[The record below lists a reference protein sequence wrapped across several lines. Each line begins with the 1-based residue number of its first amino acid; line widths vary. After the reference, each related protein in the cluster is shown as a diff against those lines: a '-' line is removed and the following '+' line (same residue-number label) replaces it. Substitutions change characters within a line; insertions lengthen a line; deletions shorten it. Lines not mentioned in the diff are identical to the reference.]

1 MSLPKSDPT
10 SYDNNS
16 ILMQNL
22 LKNKQRALCDKVES
36 RGIVYQLLAHFLT
49 RAQAKMETKDN
60 RIEKAILYIRKHI
73 YETIDLT
80 TLAENSCLSKDHL
93 SVYLKRNRYHSF
105 KVYQSKEN
113 RKSTAHS
120 DNR

>member
-80 TLAENSCLSKDHL
+80 TLAENSCLSKIIL
-93 SVYLKRNRYHSF
+93 SVYLKKKQVSLL
-105 KVYQSKEN
+105 
-113 RKSTAHS
+113 
-120 DNR
+120 